1 MKKDNLIRSYVL
13 TIILIIIG
21 LFFGQFLVQN
31 TIRVNKND
39 ARLVKLAQRQAT
51 YSEDI
56 AKNSILMST
65 DKVLKSERNFIIAR
79 RRLNASIEQF
89 EKTQKALKQ
98 GDPEL
103 GISRIENSDQVIS
116 LLEESDVSFIEV
128 RDAAKEIANISFD
141 DDPQDKNLI
150 IDRALNNI
158 IDQQKKYTE
167 KANEIAD
174 VYEIEA
180 NINKAGSSSMGYIIT
195 AIIIGVILLQASF
208 VFRPAVNLAYKNFMT
223 ANQAFTKLQKSEEQI
238 RRSAEKQ
245 LEANE
250 KLILSQRALE
260 QRNKKLKLS
269 EQEILKSSR
278 KQIEVNEKLIRVQDE
293 LRKAYDRVK
302 YSEERMRNIAEEQL
316 EATEKL
322 MITENQLK
330 QALEHEKDSSTELK
344 NTLNNLKST
353 QSQLVQSEK
362 MASLGQLTAGIA
374 HEINNPINF
383 VYNGIDTL
391 KVSLDDLMIIVNK
404 YEELEETT
412 DYKQTLEELKDLK
425 EEYSYDDL
433 LEDLKELV
441 SDIKKGAVRT
451 IEIVKGLRV
460 FSRLDEEEMKP
471 ANVNDAL
478 DATLTLLRNKTKNII
493 DLKKYYDDDI
503 EEINCFPGQL
513 NQVFMN
519 IISNAIQAIPE
530 ERKDG
535 EIQIYTENQDQ
546 HIMIK
551 IKDNGAGMSEQ
562 VKRRIFEP
570 FFTTKAVGIGT
581 GLGMSITF
589 GIIEKHGGNIYVNSE
604 EGKGTEFSILLPK
617 HLAEKKGQNK
627 VSQSQQA

>member
-13 TIILIIIG
+13 TLILIIIG
-21 LFFGQFLVQN
+21 LFIGQFLVQS

-51 YSEDI
+51 LSEDI
-56 AKNSILMST
+56 AKNSLLMST
-65 DKVLKSERNFIIAR
+65 DRIQESDKNFTIVK
-79 RRLNASIEQF
+79 RRLKKSIDEFTQIQNALT
-89 EKTQKALKQ
+89 K
-98 GDPEL
+98 GDRDL
-103 GISRIENSDQVIS
+103 GINNVDNSDQIIA
-116 LLEESDVSFIEV
+116 LLTESEVFYKEV
-128 RDAAKEIANISFD
+128 RDAALEIYNVAFEDSPEDKALIINRAIINIS
-141 DDPQDKNLI
+141 
-150 IDRALNNI
+150 
-158 IDQQKKYTE
+158 DQQKKFTD

-174 VYEIEA
+174 RYEEEA
-180 NINKAGSSSMGYIIT
+180 YENKAGSSSMGYIIT

-208 VFRPAVNLAYKNFMT
+208 VFRPAVNLAYKNFLT
-223 ANQAFTKLQKSEEQI
+223 ANEAFVKLQKSEEHL
-238 RRSAEKQ
+238 RRSAERQ

-250 KLILSQRALE
+250 RLILSQRALE

-278 KQIEVNEKLIRVQDE
+278 KQIEVNEKLIRVQEE

-330 QALEHEKDSSTELK
+330 MSLEHEKSSKNELT

-391 KVSLDDLMIIVNK
+391 KVSLDDLMIIIKK
-404 YEELEETT
+404 YGELEDSE
-412 DYKQTLEELKDLK
+412 DYNAAIEEIKALK
-425 EEYSYDDL
+425 EEYGFEDL
-433 LEDLKELV
+433 LEDVKELV
-441 SDIKKGAVRT
+441 ADIKKGAVRT

-471 ANVNDAL
+471 ANMNESL

-493 DLKKYYDDDI
+493 NVKKYYDEDI
-503 EEINCFPGQL
+503 EEINCYPGQL

-546 HIMIK
+546 HLMIK

-570 FFTTKAVGIGT
+570 FFTTKPVGIGT

-604 EGKGTEFSILLPK
+604 EGKGTEFSILIPK
-617 HLAEKKGQNK
+617 HLAEKKNQGK